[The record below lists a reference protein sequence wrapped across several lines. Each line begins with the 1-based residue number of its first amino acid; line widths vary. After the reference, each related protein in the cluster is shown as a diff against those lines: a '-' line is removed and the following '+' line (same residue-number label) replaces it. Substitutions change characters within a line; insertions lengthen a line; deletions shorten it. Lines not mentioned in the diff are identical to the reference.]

1 MKNREIAKL
10 FEKMADML
18 EFKGEN
24 VFKINAYRKASR
36 VIGDLSQDLD
46 KMNREGTLQDIP
58 GVGEGIAKKIKEYL
72 ETGQMSKYE
81 EVRRGVPDDLLA
93 MMTIPGMGPKTMALV
108 HKTLGISSISELE
121 EAVEEGKLRDLP
133 GMGEKKEENILTGIA
148 LLRQSG
154 ERIALGVA
162 IPIFDEIVA
171 EFKKRAKVQKIL
183 PAGSL
188 RRMKETIGDIDI
200 LVTGHDGR
208 KIIKAFTE
216 LPQVQEILAAGDTKG
231 SIIVPGGLQID
242 LRVVPGASYG
252 AALQYFTGSKAHNIH
267 LREIAKTKGMKI
279 SEYGIFRGDR
289 KIGGKKEEEIY
300 TKLGLAWIPPEMR
313 EDRGEIALAA
323 QGKLPRLVE
332 QKDIRGDLHV
342 HSNWSDGSA
351 PIEQIALAAQKRG
364 YQYVAICD
372 HSQSLKFAGGLS
384 EQRILEQME
393 EIHRLNEK
401 FSGIFLLAGTEMDI
415 KADGSLD
422 YPDKILEKLDVVVAS
437 IHSGFKQPQ
446 EKITERLLSALEN
459 PHVDIIAHPTGRLI
473 SSRPPYRV
481 SLEEVFA
488 KAAETGTALE
498 INAYHDRLDLNDI
511 HCRRAA
517 EMGAKLC
524 IGTDAHHTDQLWMMR
539 LGVAVARRGWLE
551 KVNLLNTWSLPRFRR
566 FLSSR

>member
-24 VFKINAYRKASR
+24 VFKINAYRKAAR
-36 VIGDLSQDLD
+36 VIGDLSQDID
-46 KMNREGTLQDIP
+46 KLNREGTLRDIP

-72 ETGQMSKYE
+72 ETGQISKYE
-81 EVRRGVPDDLLA
+81 GVRKGVPDDLLA
-93 MMTIPGMGPKTMALV
+93 MMTIPGMGPKTVALV
-108 HKTLGISSISELE
+108 HKTLGISSIAELE
-121 EAVEEGKLRDLP
+121 EAVEKGRLRDLP
-133 GMGEKKEENILTGIA
+133 GMGVKKEENILRGIA

-162 IPIFDEIVA
+162 IPILDEIVA
-171 EFKKRAKVQKIL
+171 EFKRRAKVQKIL

-242 LRVVPGASYG
+242 LRVVPRASYG

-289 KIGGKKEEEIY
+289 KIGGRKEEEIY
-300 TKLGLAWIPPEMR
+300 TELGLAWIPPEMR

-332 QKDIRGDLHV
+332 EKDIRGDLHV

-351 PIEQIALAAQKRG
+351 TIEQIALAARKRG

-384 EQRILEQME
+384 EQRLLEQME
-393 EIHRLNEK
+393 EIRRLNEK
-401 FSGIFLLAGTEMDI
+401 FSGIVVLAGTEVDI
-415 KADGSLD
+415 KTDGSLD
-422 YPDKILEKLDVVVAS
+422 YPDKLLEKLDVVVAS
-437 IHSGFKQPQ
+437 IHSGFKQPE
-446 EKITERLLSALEN
+446 EKITARLLSALDN

-473 SSRPPYRV
+473 SSRPPYLV

-498 INAYHDRLDLNDI
+498 INAYYDRLDLNDT
-511 HCRRAA
+511 HCKRAA
-517 EMGAKLC
+517 EMGAKLS

-551 KVNLLNTWSLPRFRR
+551 KADLLNTWSVQRFRR
-566 FLSSR
+566 FLSGH

>member
-10 FEKMADML
+10 FEKIADML

-24 VFKINAYRKASR
+24 VFKINAYRKAAR

-46 KMNREGTLQDIP
+46 KLNREGTLRDIP

-81 EVRRGVPDDLLA
+81 EVRKGVPDDLLA
-93 MMTIPGMGPKTMALV
+93 MMTIPGMGPKTVALV
-108 HKTLGISSISELE
+108 YKTLGISSISELE
-121 EAVEEGKLRDLP
+121 ETIEEGRLRDLP
-133 GMGEKKEENILTGIA
+133 GMGAKKEENILRGIA

-154 ERIALGVA
+154 ERISLGVA
-162 IPIFDEIVA
+162 IPILDEIVA
-171 EFKKRAKVQKIL
+171 EFKKRAQVQKIL

-200 LVTGHDGR
+200 LVAGHDGR
-208 KIIKAFTE
+208 KIIKAFTK

-252 AALQYFTGSKAHNIH
+252 AALQYFTGSKDHNIH

-289 KIGGKKEEEIY
+289 KIGGRKEEEIY

-332 QKDIRGDLHV
+332 EKNIRGDLHV

-364 YQYVAICD
+364 YRYVAICD

-401 FSGIFLLAGTEMDI
+401 FSGIFLLAGTEVDI
-415 KADGSLD
+415 KTDGSLD
-422 YPDKILEKLDVVVAS
+422 YPDTILEKLDVVVAS
-437 IHSGFKQPQ
+437 IHSGFKQPE
-446 EKITERLLSALEN
+446 EKMTERLLSALEN

-481 SLEEVFA
+481 NLEEVFA

-498 INAYHDRLDLNDI
+498 INAYYDRLDLNDI

-517 EMGAKLC
+517 EMGAKLS
-524 IGTDAHHTDQLWMMR
+524 IGSDAHHIDQLWMMR

-551 KVNLLNTWSLPRFRR
+551 KADLLNTWSLQRLRR